1 MTTVSPP
8 KRTSTAPTAASHVAQ
23 RAARVAERCARHPW
37 GVLAFALVSSIL
49 SGLASAHLPFYT
61 ARQALLP
68 KDTEVARRLDSF
80 LTKFGAAS
88 DLIVVLEGAPRAEL
102 TSFATELAAELRA
115 EPAIGPVTERL
126 DPRFFLEHAYLL
138 IPAER
143 LDRIGSMMTAPG
155 RPLGLDESLQK
166 AMAWLKDGPHGIDLD
181 TAADIAEAL
190 SALLEEWQRWLSA
203 DEVPTALDWNRVLAR
218 HGAEGM
224 ADGYFAARD
233 GRMVFLFVRARNA
246 SQDFEV
252 LGPFIDRVKA
262 VAGATA
268 AKAGA
273 AGRTV
278 PQVGLTGLPAIE
290 YEEHTAVQKDITL
303 VIGTAAALI
312 GLLILVVVRSVRW
325 ALCIFVPM
333 GLGALWGLALASLT
347 VGHLTLM
354 TASFLAILFGLG
366 ADYGIF
372 TSSRIAEERRTGKPL
387 VEAIA
392 IGIGSSFRAV
402 LTAGGAAFVIFGAL
416 GTVDFPGFAE
426 LGVVAAGG
434 VLMILIGT
442 WMVQPALYALLPPKL
457 TAVPKDTTP
466 ARVSSRAP
474 RISHYGGH
482 RAWSRPAV
490 VTVIVVAVAGA
501 AGGAVRG
508 FTIPFDYDVLAL
520 LPEDSPAAHYQRRM
534 VAESDYQAEVVIFT
548 AADIAEARRIT
559 EEAGRLDSI
568 ARVQSLTNLFPPDA
582 EARLQKARDIGALAA
597 RADYAARIGAIER
610 AGLPDPTFQRVRK
623 LLEQGR
629 DTIEGSQEQ
638 AFSAGHATLVERLE
652 QLRGHIE
659 AIRDTIDRDPGGGR
673 ERSERF
679 LRALAE
685 AAHTGLQ
692 VIDTWRTAEALTPDR
707 LPPALRER
715 FFAAD
720 GTVAV
725 YAFPAESVYD
735 PAHLDRLMNE
745 VYGVSERAT
754 GFPTTH
760 HVFSKAVV
768 EGFIHG
774 TLLAVIACLIWLIL
788 MLRSL
793 TGFVL
798 ASLPLLIGG
807 GWMLG
812 AMSLFGLEYNYAN
825 IIALPLVIALAVDYG
840 VWFSH
845 RWRELTDRTP
855 IEITLIA
862 GKVIALAAGTE
873 LAGLGAISVADYRG
887 VSTMGIDITIGLVCC
902 LMATLLV
909 APAIAQLLDP
919 RRQA

>member
-1 MTTVSPP
+1 M
-8 KRTSTAPTAASHVAQ
+8 
-23 RAARVAERCARHPW
+23 
-37 GVLAFALVSSIL
+37 
-49 SGLASAHLPFYT
+49 
-61 ARQALLP
+61 
-68 KDTEVARRLDSF
+68 
-80 LTKFGAAS
+80 
-88 DLIVVLEGAPRAEL
+88 
-102 TSFATELAAELRA
+102 
-115 EPAIGPVTERL
+115 
-126 DPRFFLEHAYLL
+126 
-138 IPAER
+138 
-143 LDRIGSMMTAPG
+143 
-155 RPLGLDESLQK
+155 
-166 AMAWLKDGPHGIDLD
+166 
-181 TAADIAEAL
+181 
-190 SALLEEWQRWLSA
+190 
-203 DEVPTALDWNRVLAR
+203 LAR

-224 ADGYFAARD
+224 TDGYFAARD
-233 GRMVFLFVRARNA
+233 GRMLFLFVRARNA

-262 VAGATA
+262 VAAATA

-273 AGRTV
+273 AGRTP

-290 YEEHTAVQKDITL
+290 YEEHTAVQRDITL

-312 GLLILVVVRSVRW
+312 GLLILMVVRSVRW

-333 GLGALWGLALASLT
+333 GFGALWGLALALLT

-354 TASFLAILFGLG
+354 TSAFLAILFGLG

-402 LTAGGAAFVIFGAL
+402 LTAGGGALVIFGAL

-434 VLMILIGT
+434 VSMILIST
-442 WMVQPALYALLPPKL
+442 WMVQPALYALLPPEL
-457 TAVPKDTTP
+457 TAVPKERTP
-466 ARVSSRAP
+466 ARVSSRVP
-474 RISHYGGH
+474 RISHDGGYG
-482 RAWSRPAV
+482 AWSRPAV
-490 VTVIVVAVAGA
+490 VTVIVVAVVGA

-548 AADIAEARRIT
+548 AADLAEARRIT

-582 EARLQKARDIGALAA
+582 EARLRKARDIGASAV
-597 RADYAARIGAIER
+597 RADLVARIGAIER
-610 AGLPDPTFQRVRK
+610 EGLPDPTFQRLRK
-623 LLEQGR
+623 LLEQGL
-629 DTIEGSQEQ
+629 DTIDSSQEQ

-652 QLRGHIE
+652 QLRGRIE
-659 AIRDTIDRDPGGGR
+659 AIRDAIDRDAGHGR

-679 LRALAE
+679 LRALVE
-685 AAHTGLQ
+685 AARAGLQ
-692 VIDTWRTAEALTPDR
+692 VIDTWRRAEALTPDR
-707 LPPALRER
+707 LPPTLRER

-735 PAHLDRLMNE
+735 PAYLDRLMKE
-745 VYGVSERAT
+745 VYGVSKRAT

-774 TLLAVIACLIWLIL
+774 TLLAVVGLFDLADPDAAKPHGVRAGVAAALDRRGLDAGGDVF
-788 MLRSL
+788 LRPRVQLREHHRPAAGDRAGRGLRRVVQPPLARAQGPHADRDHPDRRQGDRTRGRNRAGRARRHQRGRLPRRVDAWGSTSPSGSCAVSWRPCSWHRPSPSCWIRGGRHEGQSDL
-793 TGFVL
+793 SITGRPIPGGDIPGGRTAGRPRARRGRRAHPDRGVL
-798 ASLPLLIGG
+798 PGRSGQRKRRPRGHGCHASGG
-807 GWMLG
+807 GTAGPVAGKELHQFLYRRDG
-812 AMSLFGLEYNYAN
+812 RVQEAHGREATGLR
-825 IIALPLVIALAVDYG
+825 D
-840 VWFSH
+840 H
-845 RWRELTDRTP
+845 
-855 IEITLIA
+855 IA
-862 GKVIALAAGTE
+862 GALSGITRGAPSDPAGPTPDQRE
-873 LAGLGAISVADYRG
+873 
-887 VSTMGIDITIGLVCC
+887 
-902 LMATLLV
+902 
-909 APAIAQLLDP
+909 
-919 RRQA
+919 

>member
-1 MTTVSPP
+1 M
-8 KRTSTAPTAASHVAQ
+8 
-23 RAARVAERCARHPW
+23 
-37 GVLAFALVSSIL
+37 
-49 SGLASAHLPFYT
+49 
-61 ARQALLP
+61 
-68 KDTEVARRLDSF
+68 
-80 LTKFGAAS
+80 
-88 DLIVVLEGAPRAEL
+88 VLEGAPRADL

-115 EPAIGPVTERL
+115 EPAIGQVTERL

-138 IPAER
+138 MPAEG
-143 LDRIGSMMTAPG
+143 LDRLGSMMSTPG
-155 RPLGLDESLQK
+155 QPLGLDESLEK

-181 TAADIAEAL
+181 TAGAIAEAL

-203 DEVPTALDWNRVLAR
+203 EEVPTGLDWNRMLAR

-224 ADGYFAARD
+224 ADGYFASRD
-233 GRMVFLFVRARNA
+233 GRMLFLFVRARHA

-252 LGPFIDRVKA
+252 LGPFIDRVRA
-262 VAGATA
+262 VAVATA
-268 AKAGA
+268 AKAGE
-273 AGRTV
+273 AGRTP

-312 GLLILVVVRSVRW
+312 GLLILMVVRSVRW
-325 ALCIFVPM
+325 ALAIFVPM
-333 GLGALWGLALASLT
+333 GFGALWGLALASLT

-354 TASFLAILFGLG
+354 TSAFLAILFGLG

-392 IGIGSSFRAV
+392 LGIGSSFRAV
-402 LTAGGAAFVIFGAL
+402 LTAGGAALVIFGAL
-416 GTVDFPGFAE
+416 ATVDFRGFAE

-434 VLMILIGT
+434 VLMILIST

-457 TAVPKDTTP
+457 TAVPKGMTP
-466 ARVSSRAP
+466 ARVSGRGP

-482 RAWSRPAV
+482 GAWSRAAA
-490 VTVIVVAVAGA
+490 VTVIVVAVVGA

-520 LPEDSPAAHYQRRM
+520 LPKDSPAAHYQRRM

-548 AADIAEARRIT
+548 AADLAEARRIT

-582 EARLQKARDIGALAA
+582 EARLQKARDIGVLAA

-610 AGLPDPTFQRVRK
+610 AGLPDPTFQRLRK
-623 LLEQGR
+623 LLEQGL
-629 DTIEGSQEQ
+629 DTIDSSQEQ

-652 QLRGHIE
+652 QLRGRIE

-685 AAHTGLQ
+685 AAHTGLE

-735 PAHLDRLMNE
+735 PAHLDRLMKE
-745 VYGVSERAT
+745 VYGVSKRAT

-774 TLLAVIACLIWLIL
+774 TLLAVVGCLIWLIL

-812 AMSLFGLEYNYAN
+812 AMSLFGLDYNYAN

-873 LAGLGAISVADYRG
+873 LAGLGAISVAHYRG
-887 VSTMGIDITIGLVCC
+887 VSSMGIDITIGLVCC